1 MNTESSSIA
10 DTLNYALFFKTLTGG
25 VDASTAPQVPGQSP
39 KLTGLS
45 TSSALNPVA
54 SQSYSS
60 TSSANPVSTESVSGS
75 TTSTVDKGSSNKIL
89 KYAFYVLLIF
99 LAYSYFTSISFK
111 KTRLSRSIS
120 RLSKRSVSKKAKAQV
135 VKPQVVKA
143 QVVKVNVANSRDSKS
158 IESAEYQQI
167 INKYLKNYK

>member
-25 VDASTAPQVPGQSP
+25 VDASTVPQVPGQAP

-45 TSSALNPVA
+45 TSSALNPAA

-75 TTSTVDKGSSNKIL
+75 TTSTVNKGSSNKIL

-120 RLSKRSVSKKAKAQV
+120 RLSKRSVSKKTKAKVAKAKVAKAKVAKAQV
-135 VKPQVVKA
+135 AKT
-143 QVVKVNVANSRDSKS
+143 NVANSRDSKS

-167 INKYLKNYK
+167 INK